1 MFIAS
6 LTLAQANK
14 IVEAALADARRLKIK
29 ALAATAQGKFCR
41 RPARC

>member
-1 MFIAS
+1 MTMAS

-29 ALAATAQGKFCR
+29 RAWPCSTLPAT
-41 RPARC
+41 